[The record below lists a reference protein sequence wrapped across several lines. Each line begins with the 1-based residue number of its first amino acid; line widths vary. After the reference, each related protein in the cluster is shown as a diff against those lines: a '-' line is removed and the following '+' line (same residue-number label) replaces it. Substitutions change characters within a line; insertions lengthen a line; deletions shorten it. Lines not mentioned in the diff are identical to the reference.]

1 MASLFRDP
9 SGEKIFSNISP
20 QEQVKV
26 TGRSSG
32 GTNTDDSERHGAS
45 TTTEH
50 WFNSVYNNYYIN
62 MQFVYGTNSSA
73 KFKLGHTEA

>member
-1 MASLFRDP
+1 MVSLFRDP

-26 TGRSSG
+26 TERISG
-32 GTNTDDSERHGAS
+32 GTNTDDCERCGAS

-50 WFNSVYNNYYIN
+50 
-62 MQFVYGTNSSA
+62 
-73 KFKLGHTEA
+73 